1 MFEKAFFSSERVG
14 ISKMDGISND
24 DTDITD
30 STTSSKE
37 KHVAPEIIVGVSKLL
52 SIDPIKEPQYLWI
65 AEECAKAELPS
76 KEWRELTNED
86 GETM

>member
-1 MFEKAFFSSERVG
+1 
-14 ISKMDGISND
+14 MDAISND
-24 DTDITD
+24 DTDITG
-30 STTSSKE
+30 STSNNDKE

-86 GETM
+86 GETMLVSISVVY

>member
-1 MFEKAFFSSERVG
+1 
-14 ISKMDGISND
+14 MDGEVEEFEERGGHGQGGRGGEEEA
-24 DTDITD
+24 
-30 STTSSKE
+30 KK
-37 KHVAPEIIVGVSKLL
+37 KHVPPEIIVGVSKLL

-86 GETM
+86 GETMWVMIKYCM